1 MPYGTLALDAIQ
13 TSGNLTITGNT
24 VTTGALVASNMPGRN
39 RLINGAMMVD
49 QRNSGNART
58 ILSSATTVT
67 YTVDRWYAYST
78 GANVTGQQVT
88 GSVSNTYNYRFTGAA
103 SVTGIGFGQRIE
115 ALNSADLAGT
125 TATLSVDL
133 ANSVLTTVTWTAF
146 YANTTNTFGNIS
158 TPTRTQIATGTF
170 TVTST
175 VTRYSTQIAVPAAA
189 TTGIDIVF
197 SVGAQTSGTWT
208 VGNAQFEAGAFATPF
223 ERRLIGQEIP
233 LCQRYYYQVL
243 ASNTAGGN
251 RSMWGGYVRGS
262 TSFEGFYRPF
272 PVPMRATPNFSYTGA
287 VGNYNVYNGSTA
299 GACSSITVSDIDAYG
314 SILTVA
320 TVQTYTV
327 GTAGQ
332 FYAPQGNNLVFSSE
346 L

>member
-1 MPYGTLALDAIQ
+1 MPYGTLALDAIS
-13 TSGNLTITGNT
+13 TSGNLAITGNT

-49 QRNSGNART
+49 QRNAGASQT
-58 ILSSATTVT
+58 INSAATTVT

-78 GANVTGQQVT
+78 GANVTGQQVA

-125 TATLSVDL
+125 TATLSVGL
-133 ANSVLTTVTWTAF
+133 ANSLLNTVTWTAF
-146 YANTTNTFGNIS
+146 YANTANTFGNIS

-170 TVTST
+170 SVTST

-189 TTGIDIVF
+189 TTGLDIVF

-208 VGNAQFEAGAFATPF
+208 IGNAQFEAGAFATPF
-223 ERRLIGQEIP
+223 ERRLVGQELA
-233 LCQRYYYQVL
+233 LCQRYCYSQAVANL
-243 ASNTAGGN
+243 I
-251 RSMWGGYVRGS
+251 GYIQS
-262 TSFEGFYRPF
+262 SSQ
-272 PVPMRATPNFSYTGA
+272 PVFGKSLPVTMRAVPALTFSGTCTI
-287 VGNYNVYNGSTA
+287 VYGSASTTT
-299 GACSSITVSDIDAYG
+299 SSTYVSDTSQVDSLG
-314 SILTVA
+314 FSVT
-320 TVQTYTV
+320 TSV
-327 GTAGQ
+327 GLTAGQ
-332 FYAPQGNNLVFSSE
+332 SCRLQGGVTVTASAE

>member
-1 MPYGTLALDAIQ
+1 MPYGTLALDAIS
-13 TSGNLTITGNT
+13 TSGNLAITGNT

-49 QRNSGNART
+49 QRNSGASQT
-58 ILSSATTVT
+58 INSAATTVT

-146 YANTTNTFGNIS
+146 YANTANTFGNIS

-175 VTRYSTQIAVPAAA
+175 VTRYSTQVAVPAAA
-189 TTGIDIVF
+189 TTGLDIVF

-208 VGNAQFEAGAFATPF
+208 IGNAQFEAGAFATPF
-223 ERRLIGQEIP
+223 ERRLIGQELL
-233 LCQRYYYQVL
+233 LCQRYYYRIASSAGSLYTNVGVGRAYSSTNGQAIISLPVSMRAVPTLAYSALTDWNIAQSSGNITAMVLTLWSTDFRQISIDITAAFNNGQVTIL
-243 ASNTAGGN
+243 NANNTAN
-251 RSMWGGYVRGS
+251 AWMSW
-262 TSFEGFYRPF
+262 
-272 PVPMRATPNFSYTGA
+272 AA
-287 VGNYNVYNGSTA
+287 
-299 GACSSITVSDIDAYG
+299 
-314 SILTVA
+314 
-320 TVQTYTV
+320 
-327 GTAGQ
+327 
-332 FYAPQGNNLVFSSE
+332 E

>member
-1 MPYGTLALDAIQ
+1 MPYGTLALDAIS
-13 TSGNLTITGNT
+13 TSGNLAITGNT

-49 QRNSGNART
+49 QRNSGASQT

-88 GSVSNTYNYRFTGAA
+88 GSVSNTYRYRFTGAA
-103 SVTGIGFGQRIE
+103 GVTGIGFGQRIE

-146 YANTTNTFGNIS
+146 YANTANTFGNIGA
-158 TPTRTQIATGTF
+158 PTRTQIATGTF
-170 TVTST
+170 SVTST
-175 VTRYSTQIAVPAAA
+175 VARYSTQIAVPSAA

-223 ERRLIGQEIP
+223 ERRFIGQEQLLCYRYFLNMNGTTNPYQP
-233 LCQRYYYQVL
+233 LAYCLLYSTTSGTWIMHLPCTMRIVPTITTSGTLYVQPYNIAVSSL
-243 ASNTAGGN
+243 AGPYS
-251 RSMWGGYVRGS
+251 
-262 TSFEGFYRPF
+262 
-272 PVPMRATPNFSYTGA
+272 
-287 VGNYNVYNGSTA
+287 
-299 GACSSITVSDIDAYG
+299 
-314 SILTVA
+314 
-320 TVQTYTV
+320 QV
-327 GTAGQ
+327 GTILEGD
-332 FYAPQGNNLVFSSE
+332 FTLVSSTTSGTSGLLRWSNIATGSRSFNINAE